1 MNREMREMLEFYA
14 GECRRRSASDSVAIR
29 VSNLRK
35 IIDQARAP
43 EQTDMFATP
52 PPPPELPS
60 EVPTHDSP
68 TSIKAA
74 KKVAPT
80 FKNTMGRFLCALALK
95 QYSSGLIREQLCFIT
110 NTKNQT
116 ACGALN
122 SLETAGFVVSDGERA
137 NQDGNDCKIY
147 HITEKGQKWVN
158 SQQR

>member
-14 GECRRRSASDSVAIR
+14 GECRRRSASDSVAIW
-29 VSNLRK
+29 VSDLRK

-43 EQTDMFATP
+43 EQADMFAAP

-80 FKNTMGRFLCALALK
+80 FKNTMGRFLIELHKRQERGA
-95 QYSSGLIREQLCFIT
+95 IREKLCSIT
-110 NTKNQT
+110 GTLNQT

-122 SLETAGFVVSDGERA
+122 SLETAGFVYTEGERL
-137 NQDGNDCKIY
+137 NRRGNLCQIY
-147 HITEKGQKWVN
+147 LITEKGIAWVER
-158 SQQR
+158 SK